1 MVDNKDA
8 QPLTATD
15 FTPLKSK
22 AKKRGTRPSAA
33 LLFTTA
39 FTLIAL
45 VILIFLFAARATIL
59 RLDPATAVVD
69 ISGLTFHIGDNYL
82 LLRGEHQLSAE
93 APGYF
98 PLNKTI
104 QVTDQAT
111 QEIDVTLQP
120 LPGKLLV
127 NANLSDIEV
136 FIDDQ
141 LAGKVPGTL
150 EGISR
155 GAHKLDFK
163 KYRYFPLQQE
173 VQIEG
178 LGKTQAIDISLQ
190 PAWGHIDFTSTPS
203 GAELYIDDR
212 LIGTTPLSAE
222 VLETGSQL
230 SLKASGYKTLQQ
242 QVSAKAGGKA
252 QHPLIEMIVADG
264 SLSINSSPPGASI
277 TIDQQFSGVT
287 PLLVDVAPFK
297 KHQVELFLEGYLKA
311 SRSMQ
316 VEPEQRAQLSVDL
329 RPNIGTVQLT
339 VSPADAVVKVDG
351 KLYSSS
357 SKTGSQTLSL
367 NAKPHSISAEKPGY
381 QTKSMSIT
389 PRPAHQQALTI
400 NLLTLEQA
408 YWASRPPQINSSVGI
423 NLKLFRPDP
432 QQPFMLGAPRRQP
445 GRRANEAE
453 RSVALQRP
461 FYLATHETTN
471 AQYRQWKEQ
480 HSSTAIKGQTLDMND
495 QPVAKVSW
503 EDAALFCN
511 WLSGKEGLAPFYNVE
526 QSRVVS
532 VNWDASGYRLPT
544 EAEWAWAVKID
555 LRSKSHIFPWS
566 NDLFPPLKITDNYA
580 DKSASA
586 FLTFTLPNYNDQ
598 YPVSAVVGSF
608 KANSKGLYEMSG
620 NVAEWVNDYFDIRP
634 RRGEPQLDPR
644 GPQQG
649 NKHVIRGASW
659 ALASRTELRLSYR
672 DSGNDGRID
681 LGFRIARYVDKPGSD
696 L

>member
-39 FTLIAL
+39 FTVVAL
-45 VILIFLFAARATIL
+45 VILIFLFAARAIIL
-59 RLDPATAVVD
+59 RLEPATAVVD
-69 ISGLTFHIGDNYL
+69 ISGLSFHIGDNYL

-104 QVTDQAT
+104 EVGDQAT
-111 QEIDVTLQP
+111 QEIDVELQP
-120 LPGKLLV
+120 LPGNLLI
-127 NANLSDIEV
+127 NASLSDIEV

-141 LAGKVPGTL
+141 LAGTVPGTL

-155 GAHKLDFK
+155 GAHKLEFK
-163 KYRYFPLQQE
+163 KYRYFPLRQE

-190 PAWGHIDFTSTPS
+190 PAWGHIDFTSDPTA
-203 GAELYIDDR
+203 AELYIDDR
-212 LIGTTPLSAE
+212 LIGTTPISAE
-222 VLETGSQL
+222 VLETGSRL
-230 SLKASGYKTLQQ
+230 TLKASGYKTLQQ
-242 QVSAKAGGKA
+242 QVTVKAGSKA

-264 SLSINSSPPGASI
+264 RLSINSSPAGASI

-287 PLLVDVAPFK
+287 PLTVDVVPFK

-381 QTKSMSIT
+381 QTKSMSVT

-400 NLLTLEQA
+400 NLLTLQQA

-511 WLSGKEGLAPFYNVE
+511 WLSRKEGLAPFYNVE
-526 QSRVVS
+526 QGRVVS

-544 EAEWAWAVKID
+544 EAEWAWAAKID

-566 NDLFPPLKITDNYA
+566 NDLFPPLKINDNYA